1 MISGTVASPLTMAA
15 HGTASGRRKR
25 PSIST
30 SSGWTRRARRAR
42 HIASS
47 DAWWMLMRS
56 ISSAEHQPVAHAVAR
71 RRITA
76 AAAARSSAVSCFE
89 SFRQA
94 AGNPRGSTTA
104 AAVTGPARGPRP
116 ASSIPQRSTD
126 TAPA

>member
-1 MISGTVASPLTMAA
+1 MISGTSASPLTMAV
-15 HGTASGRRKR
+15 HGTSSGSRKR

-30 SSGWTRRARRAR
+30 SSGCTRRARSAR

-47 DAWWMLMRS
+47 EALWMLMRS
-56 ISSAEHQPVAHAVAR
+56 ISSAEHQPVAQAEAR

-76 AAAARSSAVSCFE
+76 AAAARSSAASCFE

-94 AGNPRGSTTA
+94 TGNPRGSTTA
-104 AAVTGPARGPRP
+104 AAVTGPASGPRP
-116 ASSIPQRSTD
+116 ASSIPQRSTA